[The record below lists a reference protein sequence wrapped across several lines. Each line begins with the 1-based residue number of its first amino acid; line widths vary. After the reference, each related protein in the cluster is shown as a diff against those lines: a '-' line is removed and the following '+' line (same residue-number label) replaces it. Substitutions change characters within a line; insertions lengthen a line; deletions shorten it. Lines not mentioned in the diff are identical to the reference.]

1 MSVKIMGALWER
13 DLSMRDML
21 VLMAL
26 ADHADHM
33 GGSIRPGVPL
43 IAWKCGLSERQ
54 TMRIMKEFEGR
65 GILIRVRERAGKP
78 VEYRMDLSGIPMK
91 PEFRK
96 RPTPDIAMSPL
107 TQLCQE
113 ATSHGKNVS
122 PTPDMASAKT
132 ARIRHKEEPSKDM
145 LLRNAGENDKD
156 ADVQDI
162 HTTPDMTPDMT
173 PDTPSKPKAH
183 RSKGSRSKDTS
194 ASAPRRPDP
203 VFDAVMG
210 YVFGITEANGSA
222 PRIGM
227 AAAAIRK
234 IKPDATADDV
244 RAFVGWYRGQFPQ
257 AAVPRSP
264 DKLSE
269 HFQAWYEHFQEG
281 QRRQAQIIDAMQQRR
296 EERVIAPLSDED
308 KQQIRQQLQ
317 EVRRQIA
324 AGK

>member
-26 ADHADHM
+26 ADHADHQ

-78 VEYRMDLSGIPMK
+78 VEYRMDLSGVPMK

-113 ATSHGKNVS
+113 VTSHGKNVG
-122 PTPDMASAKT
+122 PTPDIASAKT
-132 ARIRHKEEPSKDM
+132 ARIRHKEEPSEIHA
-145 LLRNAGENDKD
+145 LRAGGNDTAQD
-156 ADVQDI
+156 AA
-162 HTTPDMTPDMT
+162 TTPDMTPDMT
-173 PDTPSKPKAH
+173 PDTPSKKKVQ
-183 RSKGSRSKDTS
+183 RKQTTTDKDKS
-194 ASAPRRPDP
+194 ASAPRRPDH
-203 VFDAVMG
+203 VFNAVMG
-210 YVFGITEANGSA
+210 YVFGVSTANDYLSA
-222 PRIGM
+222 KRIGM

-234 IKPDATADDV
+234 VKPDATADDV
-244 RAFVGWYRGQFPQ
+244 RAFVAWYRGQFPQ
-257 AAVPRSP
+257 AHVPRDP
-264 DKLSE
+264 AKLSE
-269 HFQAWYEHFQEG
+269 HFQAWYEQFREG
-281 QRRQAQIIDAMQQRR
+281 QQRQAQIMAEMQQRR
-296 EERVIAPLSDED
+296 DERVIAVLSDEE
-308 KQQIRQQLQ
+308 KEGIRKQLQ
-317 EVRRQIA
+317 EVRRQMA

>member
-26 ADHADHM
+26 ADHADHQ

-78 VEYRMDLSGIPMK
+78 VEYRMDLSGVPMK

-113 ATSHGKNVS
+113 VTSHGKNVG
-122 PTPDMASAKT
+122 PTPDIASAKT
-132 ARIRHKEEPSKDM
+132 ARIRHKEEPSEIHA
-145 LLRNAGENDKD
+145 LRAGGNDTAQD
-156 ADVQDI
+156 AA
-162 HTTPDMTPDMT
+162 TTPDMTPDMT
-173 PDTPSKPKAH
+173 PDTPSKKKAQ
-183 RSKGSRSKDTS
+183 RKQTVTDKDKS

-203 VFDAVMG
+203 VFDAVMV
-210 YVFGITEANGSA
+210 YVFGISEANGSA

-234 IKPDATADDV
+234 IKPDATANDV
-244 RAFVGWYRGQFPQ
+244 RAFVGWYRGQFQQ
-257 AAVPRSP
+257 AAVPRHP

-269 HFQAWYEHFQEG
+269 HFQAWYEQFREG
-281 QRRQAQIIDAMQQRR
+281 QQRQAQIVADMQQRR
-296 EERVIAPLSDED
+296 EERVLAPLSDED
-308 KQQIRQQLQ
+308 RQQIRQQLQ
-317 EVRRQIA
+317 EVLRQMA